1 MEDILAAGITR
12 RGFLRYAA
20 TAATAVGALSLTGCG
35 SQRASEATTASPAS
49 TGSAA
54 LFNYALNESPQA
66 LDPALV
72 NDFGSLELCA
82 NIYEGLFRFKGETCD
97 VEPCLAESYDVSDDG
112 LTYTFKLRE
121 GVTFHDGTA
130 FDADAVVTNF
140 ERQMN
145 GNAAT
150 NMSYADFVFGS
161 DATGVG
167 VKSVEATDTHTV
179 TCTMRSPCAPFLR
192 NLAMALGTPM
202 VSPTAL
208 AKASGDM
215 SSAPCGTGPYQLDSW
230 DKDSTVTL
238 KAFDGYWDKDNAP
251 QTETIVFR
259 IIPES
264 ASRVTALSNNEVDII
279 TAVETNS
286 APTVQNDGDTVVA
299 IDGLNVN
306 YLCLNMTSTKL
317 ADIAVRTAV
326 CQAID
331 IEEMVKALYGD
342 YADAANSLMPP
353 FMASYVTNVS
363 YPSYDPDA
371 ARDAFSKA
379 GVTDLVIMTYTT
391 AMQYN
396 PAGGQALAESIQG
409 YLSKCGVT
417 LAINS
422 YDWTT
427 FRTKRK
433 EEYFDLAL
441 FGWSGDNGDPDNF
454 MNLFA
459 SSGSVAAMAHFSDAS
474 YDALVE
480 QGIQTPDG
488 SDRDDIYLQLEQKL
502 AASLP
507 CLPLSHTKTVCAYT
521 PSIQNFT
528 MNPSGWSK
536 LAGVT
541 KQA

>member
-1 MEDILAAGITR
+1 MPPDRRTDARGALVLVSLVWSSDPRLRVAVVQPAHAGGHLGVAVEIRPGIDQVDQGVEVLVLPQQPLGREVGAWSSGAPIIPTTVPFLTITCNPSETIPSHTDEKSFGGELTFILVLHMFARTGWVRQGGRQMEGVLATGITR
-12 RGFLRYAA
+12 RDFLRYAT
-20 TAATAVGALSLTGCG
+20 TAATAVGALSLAGCG
-35 SQRASEATTASPAS
+35 SQRASEATTGSATS
-49 TGSAA
+49 TSAAA

-130 FDADAVVTNF
+130 FDASAVVTNF

-145 GNAAT
+145 GNAAA

-167 VKSVEATDTHTV
+167 VKSVEATDAYTV

-208 AKASGDM
+208 AKANGDM

-264 ASRVTALSNNEVDII
+264 ASRVTALSNNEADII

-306 YLCLNMTSTKL
+306 YLCLNMTSAKL

-342 YADAANSLMPP
+342 YADVGKLAHALRSWP
-353 FMASYVTNVS
+353 STSRNVS
-363 YPSYDPDA
+363 YPSYDPDCG
-371 ARDAFSKA
+371 A
-379 GVTDLVIMTYTT
+379 GCL
-391 AMQYN
+391 
-396 PAGGQALAESIQG
+396 LQG
-409 YLSKCGVT
+409 RSHRSLS
-417 LAINS
+417 
-422 YDWTT
+422 
-427 FRTKRK
+427 
-433 EEYFDLAL
+433 
-441 FGWSGDNGDPDNF
+441 P
-454 MNLFA
+454 
-459 SSGSVAAMAHFSDAS
+459 
-474 YDALVE
+474 
-480 QGIQTPDG
+480 
-488 SDRDDIYLQLEQKL
+488 
-502 AASLP
+502 
-507 CLPLSHTKTVCAYT
+507 
-521 PSIQNFT
+521 
-528 MNPSGWSK
+528 
-536 LAGVT
+536 
-541 KQA
+541 